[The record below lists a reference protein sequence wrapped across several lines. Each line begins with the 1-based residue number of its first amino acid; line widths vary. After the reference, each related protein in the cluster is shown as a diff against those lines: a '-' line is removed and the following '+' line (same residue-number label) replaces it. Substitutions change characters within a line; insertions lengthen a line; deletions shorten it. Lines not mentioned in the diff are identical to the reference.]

1 MGSDEADK
9 KPMHSA
15 AQREIPVTERRF
27 FTRVFYACFGLAL
40 LSVAINLG
48 GRYFGPLIA
57 MGGHTDDTTI
67 HEIVIGNDVLA
78 IPSNMIRFPAQR
90 RDGVA
95 NRVDLYLKW
104 PDMAGYSEKTR
115 GDFNF
120 TAPRRQL
127 LFLSIEPRAMSRDMS
142 GRYLPIYSALIE
154 QPGKPGPA
162 GLTLYSFRPA
172 SGYMGEELA
181 VSTAGGDQPDFVARC
196 LEESVAKE
204 MAAACERDI
213 QFGGGLQL
221 FYRFPR
227 HLLGEWRALD
237 EAVRSFAAGHLA
249 GAR

>member
-1 MGSDEADK
+1 MQST
-9 KPMHSA
+9 
-15 AQREIPVTERRF
+15 AQTGISITESRF
-27 FTRVFYACFGLAL
+27 FTRVFYAFFGLAL
-40 LSVAINLG
+40 LSAAINLS

-57 MGGHTDDTTI
+57 MGGHTDDMTI
-67 HEIVIGNDVLA
+67 REIVIGNDVLA

-104 PDMAGYSEKTR
+104 PEMAGYSEKTR
-115 GDFNF
+115 SDFNF

-127 LFLSIEPRAMSRDMS
+127 LFLSVEPRTMSRDMS

-154 QPGKPGPA
+154 QPGKAGPA
-162 GLTLYSFRPA
+162 GLTLHSFHPV
-172 SGYMGEELA
+172 SGYIGEELA
-181 VSTAGGDQPDFVARC
+181 VSSAGGDQPDFVARC
-196 LEESVAKE
+196 LDESVARE
-204 MAAACERDI
+204 MAGACERDI
-213 QFGGGLQL
+213 QFGNGLQL

-237 EAVRSFAAGHLA
+237 EAVQSFATAHLA